1 MCNINIEVHVLRKN
15 QNEVLNV
22 KTKQKPEIKDA
33 FDGLINRLYIEGE
46 NQCTCKNMP
55 IEISKAEMK
64 REASSLIS
72 NKCSNFISQLSGN

>member
-1 MCNINIEVHVLRKN
+1 MHVLRKN

-33 FDGLINRLYIEGE
+33 FDELINRLYIEGE

-64 REASSLIS
+64 RD
-72 NKCSNFISQLSGN
+72 KCFKWKRLSKNLDEITGVAYM